1 MQVLKEEIRQRI
13 VAAALD
19 IFLEKSYEKASMRH
33 IAQRVGTSV
42 SNIYHYFT
50 NKGALFHAIVEPI
63 ATHVQRVLREIIT
76 HEAQGAT
83 DLVEEEYVTN
93 AIGETIKAHRREFLL
108 LMDKSSGTSYENV
121 RSDIISTVET
131 HIIQHHLKES
141 KKTRHPRSP
150 FLMHFLAT
158 NLIEAL
164 VEIAR
169 HCTDEKQVE
178 HSIDALMKYH
188 IGGVAH
194 LMG

>member
-1 MQVLKEEIRQRI
+1 MQVLKKEIRQRI

-50 NKGALFHAIVEPI
+50 NKEDLFHAIVEPI
-63 ATHVQRVLREIIT
+63 ATHVQRLLSEIIT

-83 DLVEEEYVTN
+83 ELVEEEYVTN

-108 LMDKSSGTSYENV
+108 LMDKSGCTIYENV

-131 HIIQHHLKES
+131 HIIRHHLKES
-141 KKTRHPRSP
+141 
-150 FLMHFLAT
+150 
-158 NLIEAL
+158 
-164 VEIAR
+164 
-169 HCTDEKQVE
+169 
-178 HSIDALMKYH
+178 
-188 IGGVAH
+188 
-194 LMG
+194 

>member
-13 VAAALD
+13 VAAA
-19 IFLEKSYEKASMRH
+19 IEVFLEKSYEKASMRH
-33 IAQRVGTSV
+33 IAQLVGISV
-42 SNIYHYFT
+42 SNIYYYFT
-50 NKGALFHAIVEPI
+50 NKEALFHAIVEPI
-63 ATHVQRVLREIIT
+63 ATHVKRLLSEIIT

-83 DLVEEEYVTN
+83 ELVEEEYVTK
-93 AIGETIKAHRREFLL
+93 AIGETIKANRREFLL

-131 HIIQHHLKES
+131 HIIQYHLKDS
-141 KKTRHPRSP
+141 KEAHHPKNT
-150 FLMHFLAT
+150 FLIHFLAT
-158 NLIEAL
+158 NFIEAL

-178 HSIDALMKYH
+178 HSIGALMKYH

>member
-13 VAAALD
+13 VAVALEV
-19 IFLEKSYEKASMRH
+19 FLEKGYEKASMRY

-42 SNIYHYFT
+42 SNIYHYFM
-50 NKGALFHAIVEPI
+50 NKENLFQAIVEPI
-63 ATHVQRVLREIIT
+63 ASHVQRLLSEIIT
-76 HEAQGAT
+76 YETQGAT
-83 DLVEEEYVTN
+83 ELVEEEYVTK

-108 LMDKSSGTSYENV
+108 LMDKSGGTSYENV

-131 HIIQHHLKES
+131 HIIQHHLKDNKEA
-141 KKTRHPRSP
+141 RHPRNT

-169 HCTDEKQVE
+169 HCTEEKEVE
-178 HSIDALMKYH
+178 HSIGALIKYH